1 MLDAVLVEGHADRQ
15 RWAPPRDLQEE
26 NDRLSADRALTV
38 FKQLRRD
45 NPALDTMANATGSA
59 LLAVSASRD
68 RRPAVA
74 GETEDAYRQN
84 RRIDLRFLLS
94 SRPSEELQQ
103 LIESIRRTL
112 QDAS

>member
-1 MLDAVLVEGHADRQ
+1 LA
-15 RWAPPRDLQEE
+15 
-26 NDRLSADRALTV
+26 V

-45 NPALDTMANATGSA
+45 NPALDAMTNATGRA
-59 LLAVSASRD
+59 LLAVSAYGD

-94 SRPSEELQQ
+94 SRPSDELRR